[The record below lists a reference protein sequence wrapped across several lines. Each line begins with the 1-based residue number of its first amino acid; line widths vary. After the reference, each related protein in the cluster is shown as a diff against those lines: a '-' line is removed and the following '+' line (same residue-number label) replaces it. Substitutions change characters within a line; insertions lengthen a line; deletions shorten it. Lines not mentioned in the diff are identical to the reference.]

1 MSSNA
6 SVELARHAFR
16 ERRIGPRYS
25 GKLHLATTI
34 SVSLLVALA
43 SAAMVEGVRPLEW
56 LTIPLTF
63 LYANLSEYLGH
74 RGPMH
79 HKTRFLYKVFERHS
93 IEHHSFF
100 TDKAA
105 TFDTS
110 RDYKAVLFP
119 PVLLF
124 FFIGGFAIPV
134 GALLYWLIS
143 PNVCFLFVLT
153 AVLYFLNYEVLH
165 FAYHAHPDSWLGRL
179 PLMSRLRQHHITHHN
194 RRLMTRYNFNITYPI
209 CDLVFGTLY
218 RGADGDKTLETDHS
232 GAPIHE

>member
-1 MSSNA
+1 MSVS
-6 SVELARHAFR
+6 SVDSARKSFR

-25 GKLHLATTI
+25 GPRHLATTI
-34 SVSLLVALA
+34 SISLLVALA
-43 SAAMVEGVRPLEW
+43 SAAMLDGVRPLEW

-79 HKTRFLYKVFERHS
+79 HRTRFLAKVFERHS
-93 IEHHSFF
+93 IEHHAFF

-105 TFDTS
+105 TFDSS

-119 PVLLF
+119 PILLVF
-124 FFIGGFAIPV
+124 FVGGFAIPV

-153 AVLYFLNYEVLH
+153 AVLYFLNYELLH
-165 FAYHAHPDSWLGRL
+165 FAYHADPASWIGRL
-179 PLMSRLRQHHITHHN
+179 PFMSRLRQHHIAHHN
-194 RRLMTRYNFNITYPI
+194 RQLMTRYNFNITYPI
-209 CDLVFGTLY
+209 CDVFFGTLY
-218 RGADGDKTLETDHS
+218 RGANGR
-232 GAPIHE
+232 

>member
-1 MSSNA
+1 MSA
-6 SVELARHAFR
+6 SSVQIARNSFR

-25 GKLHLATTI
+25 GRLHLATTI
-34 SVSLLVALA
+34 SVSVLVALV
-43 SAAMVEGVRPLEW
+43 SAAQLDGVTPLEW

-79 HKTRFLYKVFERHS
+79 HKTRFLTRLFERHS

-105 TFDTS
+105 TFDSS

-119 PVLLF
+119 PILLI
-124 FFIGGFAIPV
+124 FFIGAFAMPV

-143 PNVCFLFVLT
+143 PNVCYLFVLT
-153 AVLYFLNYEVLH
+153 AVLYFLNYELLH
-165 FAYHAHPDSWLGRL
+165 FAYHADPASWIGRL
-179 PLMSRLRQHHITHHN
+179 PFMSRLRQHHVTHHN
-194 RRLMTRYNFNITYPI
+194 RKLMTRYNFNITYPI

-218 RGADGDKTLETDHS
+218 RD
-232 GAPIHE
+232 

>member
-1 MSSNA
+1 MSS
-6 SVELARHAFR
+6 VGIARKAFR
-16 ERRIGPRYS
+16 DRRIGPRYS
-25 GKLHLATTI
+25 GPRHLATTI
-34 SVSLLVALA
+34 SISLSVALA
-43 SAAMVEGVRPLEW
+43 SAWMLEGVRPLEW

-79 HKTRFLYKVFERHS
+79 HRTRFLSRLFERHS

-105 TFDTS
+105 SFDS
-110 RDYKAVLFP
+110 SQDYKAVLFP
-119 PVLLF
+119 PILLIF
-124 FFIGGFAIPV
+124 FVGSFAIPV

-153 AVLYFLNYEVLH
+153 AVLYFLNYELLH
-165 FAYHAHPDSWLGRL
+165 FAYHTDSASWPARL
-179 PLMSRLRQHHITHHN
+179 PFMGRLRQHHIAHHN
-194 RRLMTRYNFNITYPI
+194 RQLMTRYNFNITYPI

-218 RGADGDKTLETDHS
+218 RGADGR
-232 GAPIHE
+232 